1 MKIQNTVIAD
11 LDIVLQR
18 YRDAIDY
25 QRKHGYNLWPE
36 FDRQMITKEILE
48 GRHWKMTE
56 DEQVACV
63 FSVVYSDPVI
73 WKEKDLD
80 DAIYLHRIATNPEFK
95 GRNFISRIVQW
106 SKEHARENKR
116 QYIRMDTWGDN
127 ENLSNYYIRAGFKF
141 LKKQHITKDE
151 NLPPHYWGIYLNLF
165 EIDLHLEEL

>member
-18 YRDAIDY
+18 YRDASDY

-48 GRHWKMTE
+48 GLHWKMTE

-63 FSVVYSDPVI
+63 FSVFYSDPVI
-73 WKEKDLD
+73 WKEKDQD

-95 GRNFISRIVQW
+95 GRNFISHIVQW
-106 SKEHARENKR
+106 SKIHARENNR

-127 ENLSNYYIRAGFKF
+127 DNLSGYYMKAGFKF

-151 NLPPHYWGIYLNLF
+151 SLPPHYWGIYLNLF
-165 EIDLHLEEL
+165 EIDLHVE